1 MRIRYK
7 KWARPELAEC
17 PYYYQDGTEN
27 KGHWREKFP
36 REECLINAPVFAELG
51 CGKGAFIAEAAFAHQ
66 DVNFI
71 ACDIKSEMLAYTRRK
86 TVKRFEETG
95 ASPEN
100 LILLTLNIE
109 KTDTVFGDSE
119 LDRIYINF
127 CPPWKRESDYKHRLT
142 HSRQLLQYKKILK
155 PGGEIHFKTDD
166 DKLFEDSLA
175 YFEECGFMTLQIER
189 DLWGSDYTENIVTE
203 HEKMFSEEGKKI
215 KFGIF
220 VNT

>member
-17 PYYYQDGTEN
+17 PYYYQDGTSN
-27 KGHWREKFP
+27 KGCWREKFL
-36 REECLINAPVFAELG
+36 ESAPLYAELG
-51 CGKGAFIAEAAFAHQ
+51 CGKGAFIAEAAYRQ
-66 DVNFI
+66 KDVNFI

-86 TVKRFEETG
+86 TVKRFEEAGIT
-95 ASPEN
+95 PEN

-109 KTDTVFGDSE
+109 KTETVFGENE

-142 HSRQLLQYKKILK
+142 HPRQLLQYKKILN

-166 DKLFEDSLA
+166 DRLFEDSLA
-175 YFEECGFMTLQIER
+175 YFEECGFMALRIER
-189 DLWGSDYTENIVTE
+189 DLHNSDYTENIITE

>member
-7 KWARPELAEC
+7 KWARPELAAC
-17 PYYYQDGTEN
+17 PYYYQDGTSN
-27 KGHWREKFP
+27 KGCWREKF
-36 REECLINAPVFAELG
+36 IKKSAPLYAELG
-51 CGKGAFIAEAAFAHQ
+51 CGKGAFIAEAAFIHQ
-66 DVNFI
+66 NINFI

-86 TVKRFEETG
+86 AVKRFEEEG
-95 ASPEN
+95 LQPAN
-100 LILLTLNIE
+100 LVLLTLNIE
-109 KTDTVFGDSE
+109 KTETVFGEGE

-142 HSRQLLQYKKILK
+142 HPRQLLQYIKILK

-166 DKLFEDSLA
+166 DTLFEDSLV
-175 YFEECGFMTLQIER
+175 YFEECGFMILRIER
-189 DLWGSDYTENIVTE
+189 DLHRSSYTENIITE